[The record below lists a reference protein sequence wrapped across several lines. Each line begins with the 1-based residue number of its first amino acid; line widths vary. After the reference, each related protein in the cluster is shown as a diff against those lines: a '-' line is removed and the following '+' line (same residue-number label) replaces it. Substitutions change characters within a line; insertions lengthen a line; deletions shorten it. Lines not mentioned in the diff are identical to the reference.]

1 MADDPKA
8 EYEARKKAQADAT
21 AKYWTDAAAMT
32 PTPTQEENDLAAM
45 GLLPNGPAAAPETPP
60 KASPSAPRPTSSA
73 TPPAQH

>member
-32 PTPTQEENDLAAM
+32 PTPTQEENDLAMM
-45 GLLPNGPAAAPETPP
+45 GLLPNGPAAAPDPAAHRAP
-60 KASPSAPRPTSSA
+60 PRPAPQPHHS
-73 TPPAQH
+73 